1 MEITLRQIR
10 YLVALADEGHFGRAA
25 AAVNVSQPALSVQI
39 REMETALGG
48 RLVERR
54 SRSVVVTP
62 FGREVVR
69 RARRIAQ
76 DVRELRQVARW
87 ERGLGGRLRLGVI
100 PTVAP
105 YLLPAALP
113 ALRSRDLAL
122 DLGVREA
129 RTGTLLQE
137 LDEGALDAIVVALP
151 VEGEDLVTETL
162 FDDKF
167 LLAGSD
173 RQIAALAGARPKAD
187 SVDPERLLLLDEGHC
202 LADQT
207 LAACALSR
215 EDTRLD
221 LRAAS
226 LSTLC
231 RLVSEGFGLTFVPE
245 IAVRAET
252 GAAPGLAVARFG
264 EPQPGRRIGLV
275 RRKLSVDDGWFTDLA
290 AILRAAGAAEL
301 THARGAGVFAQD
313 KAAERR

>member
-10 YLVALADEGHFGRAA
+10 YLIALADEGHFGRAA

-39 REMETALGG
+39 REMEAALGG

-62 FGREVVR
+62 LGREVVR
-69 RARRIAQ
+69 RARRIA
-76 DVRELRQVARW
+76 REMRDLRQVARW
-87 ERGLGGRLRLGVI
+87 EKGLGGRLRLGVI

-113 ALRSRDLAL
+113 PLRSRNIAL

-129 RTGTLLQE
+129 RTDMLLRE
-137 LDEGALDAIVVALP
+137 LEDGSLDAVVVALP
-151 VEGEDLVTETL
+151 AAGDDLVAEAL
-162 FDDKF
+162 FEDRF

-173 RQIAALAGARPKAD
+173 RQIAALSGARLKAD
-187 SVDPERLLLLDEGHC
+187 AVDPERLLLLDEGHC

-252 GAAPGLAVARFG
+252 GAAPGLAVARFA

-275 RRKLSVDDGWFTDLA
+275 RRGLSVDDGWFTDLA
-290 AILRAAGAAEL
+290 AILRDAGAAL
-301 THARGAGVFAQD
+301 LDHARGTGLFAQD
-313 KAAERR
+313 KAAETR

>member
-10 YLVALADEGHFGRAA
+10 YLIALADEGHFGRAA
-25 AAVNVSQPALSVQI
+25 ASVNVSQPALSVQI
-39 REMETALGG
+39 REMEAALGG

-62 FGREVVR
+62 LGREVVR

-76 DVRELRQVARW
+76 EMRELRQVARW

-105 YLLPAALP
+105 YLLPSALP
-113 ALRSRDLAL
+113 LLRSRNLAL
-122 DLGVREA
+122 DLGMREA
-129 RTGTLLQE
+129 RTETLLRE
-137 LDEGALDAIVVALP
+137 LEEGSLDAVVVALP
-151 VEGEDLVTETL
+151 VEDDGLVAEALFEDR
-162 FDDKF
+162 F
-167 LLAGSD
+167 LLAGSE
-173 RQIAALAGARPKAD
+173 RQIAGLSGVRLKAD
-187 SVDPERLLLLDEGHC
+187 AVDPERLLLLDEGHC

-215 EDTRLD
+215 DETRLD
-221 LRAAS
+221 LRASS

-231 RLVSEGFGLTFVPE
+231 RLVSEGFGLTFIPE

-252 GAAPGLAVARFG
+252 GAAPGLAVTRFA

-275 RRKLSVDDGWFTDLA
+275 RRELSVDDGWFTDLA
-290 AILRAAGAAEL
+290 AILRDAGQAEL
-301 THARGAGVFAQD
+301 RHAPGAGIFRQD
-313 KAAERR
+313 KVAETR